1 MVRKKRSGPLIKKIK
16 FSISEPSGY
25 ESMGG
30 ERLICTSLNFSHA
43 YLKTKA

>member
-1 MVRKKRSGPLIKKIK
+1 VDGKKKENMSGPLIKKIK

-30 ERLICTSLNFSHA
+30 ERLICS
-43 YLKTKA
+43 